1 MFRSMGKGTP
11 LKMNGLF
18 TEVSTGD
25 TVKQSVNEPVSRK
38 KKGLNRQRV
47 QLSFDVPFLLV
58 VITLLIFGLVM
69 VYSASYDYSNRFYGD
84 PTTIFY
90 RQLLWLVIGLS
101 IAITLAFL
109 DYHRWRQIAVVLMGI
124 TIIGLIAVLFL
135 NEVRNGAVR
144 TLFGGSIQ
152 PSELAKLVTI
162 IYLAVWLSARREK
175 LSDVSFGLIPL
186 AIILGLLGGLVIIQP
201 DFSAVATIFLLGGL
215 MFFLAGGDLKQIG
228 ILMIIALVIGFG
240 IVQLAPTGAARIEHF
255 MAGIQDPTQGSYHV
269 RRSLEAIIKGGWFGV
284 GIGEAETKLTGLPVP
299 PTDSIFAVVGEEMGV
314 IGSIVLVG
322 LFTLFLWRGFII
334 VRQAP
339 DHLGMLLA
347 AGLTLWISIEAFINM
362 SVMVN
367 LLPFAGNALPL
378 ISAGG
383 SSLLVTL
390 AAIGI
395 LINISRL
402 SEKKKSEKG
411 KLFNAVIDLRRRN
424 RRRRVSGSRRIASRD
439 R

>member
-1 MFRSMGKGTP
+1 MGKGTP

-25 TVKQSVNEPVSRK
+25 IVEQSENEPVSRK
-38 KKGLNRQRV
+38 KKGLNRHRV

-90 RQLLWLVIGLS
+90 RQLLWMVIGLS
-101 IAITLAFL
+101 IAITLAIL
-109 DYHRWRQIAVVLMGI
+109 DYHRWQQIAVALMGI
-124 TIIGLIAVLFL
+124 TIFGLIAVLFI

-162 IYLAVWLSARREK
+162 IYLAVGLSARREK
-175 LSDVSFGLIPL
+175 LSDVSFGLIPM

-201 DFSAVATIFLLGGL
+201 DFSTVATIFFLGGL

-228 ILMIIALVIGFG
+228 ILMVVALVIGFG
-240 IVQLAPTGAARIEHF
+240 IVQLAPTGAARIEYF
-255 MAGIQDPTQGSYHV
+255 IAGIQDPTQGSYHV

-314 IGSIVLVG
+314 IGSLVIVG
-322 LFTLFLWRGFII
+322 LFTLFLWRGFVI

-339 DHLGMLLA
+339 DQLGMLLA

-383 SSLLVTL
+383 SNLLVTL

-411 KLFNAVIDLRRRN
+411 KLFNAVINLRRRN
-424 RRRRVSGSRRIASRD
+424 RGRRVSGSRRVASRD

>member
-1 MFRSMGKGTP
+1 
-11 LKMNGLF
+11 MNGLI

-25 TVKQSVNEPVSRK
+25 IVEQSVNEPVSRK

-109 DYHRWRQIAVVLMGI
+109 DYHRWQQIAVVLMGI

-152 PSELAKLVTI
+152 PSELAKLVTV

-228 ILMIIALVIGFG
+228 ILMVIALVIGLG
-240 IVQLAPTGAARIEHF
+240 IVLLAPTGAARIELF
-255 MAGIQDPTQGSYHV
+255 IAGIQDPTQGSYHV

-284 GIGEAETKLTGLPVP
+284 GIGEADTKLTGLPVP

-322 LFTLFLWRGFII
+322 LFALFLWRGFKI

-339 DHLGMLLA
+339 DQLGMLLA

-383 SSLLVTL
+383 SSLVVTL

-424 RRRRVSGSRRIASRD
+424 RRRRVSGSRRVASRD

>member
-1 MFRSMGKGTP
+1 
-11 LKMNGLF
+11 MNGLF

-25 TVKQSVNEPVSRK
+25 IVEQSVNEPVSRK

-109 DYHRWRQIAVVLMGI
+109 DYHRWQQIAVVLMGI

-152 PSELAKLVTI
+152 PSELAKLVTV

-228 ILMIIALVIGFG
+228 ILMVIALVIGFG
-240 IVQLAPTGAARIEHF
+240 IVQLAPTGAARIELF
-255 MAGIQDPTQGSYHV
+255 IAGIQDPTQGSYHV

-322 LFTLFLWRGFII
+322 LFALFLWRGFKI

-339 DHLGMLLA
+339 DQLGMLLA

-383 SSLLVTL
+383 SSLVVTL

-424 RRRRVSGSRRIASRD
+424 RRRRVSGSRRVASRD

>member
-1 MFRSMGKGTP
+1 MGKGTP

-25 TVKQSVNEPVSRK
+25 IEEQSVNEPVSRK
-38 KKGLNRQRV
+38 KKGLNRQRG
-47 QLSFDVPFLLV
+47 QLNFDVPFLLV

-90 RQLLWLVIGLS
+90 RQLLWMVIGLS
-101 IAITLAFL
+101 IAITLAIL
-109 DYHRWRQIAVVLMGI
+109 DYHRWQQIAVALMGI
-124 TIIGLIAVLFL
+124 TIFGLIAVLFI

-175 LSDVSFGLIPL
+175 LSDVSFGLIPM

-201 DFSAVATIFLLGGL
+201 DFSTVATIFFLGGL

-228 ILMIIALVIGFG
+228 ILMVVALVIGWG
-240 IVQLAPTGAARIEHF
+240 SVQLAPAGAARIEYF
-255 MAGIQDPTQGSYHV
+255 IAGIQDPTQGSYHV

-314 IGSIVLVG
+314 IGSLVIVG
-322 LFTLFLWRGFII
+322 LFTLFLWRGFVI

-339 DHLGMLLA
+339 DQLGMLLA
-347 AGLTLWISIEAFINM
+347 AGLM

-383 SSLLVTL
+383 SNLLVTL

-411 KLFNAVIDLRRRN
+411 KLFNAVINLRRLN
-424 RRRRVSGSRRIASRD
+424 RGRRVSGSRRVASRD

>member
-1 MFRSMGKGTP
+1 
-11 LKMNGLF
+11 MNGLF

-25 TVKQSVNEPVSRK
+25 IVEQSVNEPVSRK

-109 DYHRWRQIAVVLMGI
+109 DYHRWQQIAVVLMGI

-152 PSELAKLVTI
+152 PSELAKLVTV

-228 ILMIIALVIGFG
+228 ILMVIALVIGLG
-240 IVQLAPTGAARIEHF
+240 IVQLAPTGAARIELF
-255 MAGIQDPTQGSYHV
+255 IAGIQDPTQGSYHV

-322 LFTLFLWRGFII
+322 LFALFLWRGFKI

-339 DHLGMLLA
+339 DQLGMLLA

-383 SSLLVTL
+383 SSLVVTL

-424 RRRRVSGSRRIASRD
+424 RRRRVSGSRRVASRD

>member
-1 MFRSMGKGTP
+1 
-11 LKMNGLF
+11 MNGLIAK
-18 TEVSTGD
+18 VSTGD
-25 TVKQSVNEPVSRK
+25 IVEQSVNEPVSRK

-101 IAITLAFL
+101 IAITLIFL
-109 DYHRWRQIAVVLMGI
+109 DYHRWQQIAVALMGI

-152 PSELAKLVTI
+152 PSELAKLVVI

-175 LSDVSFGLIPL
+175 LNDVSFGLIPL
-186 AIILGLLGGLVIIQP
+186 AIILGLFGGLIIIQP
-201 DFSAVATIFLLGGL
+201 DFSAVATILLLGGL

-255 MAGIQDPTQGSYHV
+255 ISGIQDPTQGSYHV

-284 GIGEAETKLTGLPVP
+284 GIGKAETKLTGLPVP

-314 IGSIVLVG
+314 IGSIILVVLY
-322 LFTLFLWRGFII
+322 TLFLWRGFII

-339 DHLGMLLA
+339 DQLGMLLA

-402 SEKKKSEKG
+402 SEKKKSERG

-424 RRRRVSGSRRIASRD
+424 RRRRVSGSRRVASRD

>member
-1 MFRSMGKGTP
+1 
-11 LKMNGLF
+11 MNGLF

-25 TVKQSVNEPVSRK
+25 IVEQSVNEPVSRK

-109 DYHRWRQIAVVLMGI
+109 DYHRWQQIAVVLMGI

-152 PSELAKLVTI
+152 PSELAKLVTV

-228 ILMIIALVIGFG
+228 ILMVIALVIGLV
-240 IVQLAPTGAARIEHF
+240 IVQLAPTGAARIELF
-255 MAGIQDPTQGSYHV
+255 IAGIQDPTQGSYHV

-322 LFTLFLWRGFII
+322 LFALFLWRGFKI

-339 DHLGMLLA
+339 DQLGMLLA

-383 SSLLVTL
+383 SSLVVTL

-424 RRRRVSGSRRIASRD
+424 RRRRVSGSRRVASRD

>member
-1 MFRSMGKGTP
+1 
-11 LKMNGLF
+11 MNGLI

-25 TVKQSVNEPVSRK
+25 IVEQSVNEPVSRK

-109 DYHRWRQIAVVLMGI
+109 DYHRWQQIAVVLMGI

-152 PSELAKLVTI
+152 PSELAKLVTV

-228 ILMIIALVIGFG
+228 ILMVIALVIGLV
-240 IVQLAPTGAARIEHF
+240 IVQLAPTGAARIELF
-255 MAGIQDPTQGSYHV
+255 IAGIQDPTQGSYHV

-322 LFTLFLWRGFII
+322 LFALFLWRGFKI

-339 DHLGMLLA
+339 DQLGMLLA

-383 SSLLVTL
+383 SSLVVTL

-424 RRRRVSGSRRIASRD
+424 RRRRVSGSRRVASRD

>member
-1 MFRSMGKGTP
+1 
-11 LKMNGLF
+11 MNGLI

-25 TVKQSVNEPVSRK
+25 IVEQSVNEPVSRK

-109 DYHRWRQIAVVLMGI
+109 DYHRWQQIAVVLMGI

-152 PSELAKLVTI
+152 PSELAKLVTV

-228 ILMIIALVIGFG
+228 ILMVIALVIGLG
-240 IVQLAPTGAARIEHF
+240 IVQLAPTGAARIELF
-255 MAGIQDPTQGSYHV
+255 IAGIQDPTQGSYHV

-284 GIGEAETKLTGLPVP
+284 GIGEADTKLTGLPVP

-322 LFTLFLWRGFII
+322 LFALFLWRGFKI

-339 DHLGMLLA
+339 DQLGMLLA

-383 SSLLVTL
+383 SSLVVTL

-424 RRRRVSGSRRIASRD
+424 RRRRVSGSRRVASRD

>member
-1 MFRSMGKGTP
+1 
-11 LKMNGLF
+11 MNGLI

-25 TVKQSVNEPVSRK
+25 IVEQSVNEPVSRK

-109 DYHRWRQIAVVLMGI
+109 DYHRWQQIAVVLMGI

-152 PSELAKLVTI
+152 PSELAKLVTV

-228 ILMIIALVIGFG
+228 ILMVIALVIGLG
-240 IVQLAPTGAARIEHF
+240 IVQLAPTGAARIELF
-255 MAGIQDPTQGSYHV
+255 IAGIQDPTQGSYHV

-322 LFTLFLWRGFII
+322 LFALFLWRGFKI

-339 DHLGMLLA
+339 DQLGMLLA

-383 SSLLVTL
+383 SSLVVTL

-424 RRRRVSGSRRIASRD
+424 RRRRVSGSRRVASRD

>member
-1 MFRSMGKGTP
+1 
-11 LKMNGLF
+11 MNGLI

-25 TVKQSVNEPVSRK
+25 IVEQSVNEPVSRK

-109 DYHRWRQIAVVLMGI
+109 DYHRWQQIAVVLMGI

-152 PSELAKLVTI
+152 PSELAKLVTV

-228 ILMIIALVIGFG
+228 ILMVIALVIGLG
-240 IVQLAPTGAARIEHF
+240 IVLLAPTGAARIELF
-255 MAGIQDPTQGSYHV
+255 IAGIQDPTQGSYHV

-322 LFTLFLWRGFII
+322 LFALFLWRGFKI

-339 DHLGMLLA
+339 DQLGMLLA

-383 SSLLVTL
+383 SSLVVTL

-424 RRRRVSGSRRIASRD
+424 RRRRVSGSRRVASRD

>member
-1 MFRSMGKGTP
+1 
-11 LKMNGLF
+11 MNGLF

-25 TVKQSVNEPVSRK
+25 TVKQSVNEPVSMK

-109 DYHRWRQIAVVLMGI
+109 DYHRWKQIAVVLMGI

-201 DFSAVATIFLLGGL
+201 DFSAVATIFC
-215 MFFLAGGDLKQIG
+215 
-228 ILMIIALVIGFG
+228 
-240 IVQLAPTGAARIEHF
+240 
-255 MAGIQDPTQGSYHV
+255 
-269 RRSLEAIIKGGWFGV
+269 
-284 GIGEAETKLTGLPVP
+284 
-299 PTDSIFAVVGEEMGV
+299 
-314 IGSIVLVG
+314 
-322 LFTLFLWRGFII
+322 
-334 VRQAP
+334 
-339 DHLGMLLA
+339 
-347 AGLTLWISIEAFINM
+347 
-362 SVMVN
+362 
-367 LLPFAGNALPL
+367 
-378 ISAGG
+378 
-383 SSLLVTL
+383 
-390 AAIGI
+390 
-395 LINISRL
+395 
-402 SEKKKSEKG
+402 
-411 KLFNAVIDLRRRN
+411 
-424 RRRRVSGSRRIASRD
+424 
-439 R
+439 

>member
-1 MFRSMGKGTP
+1 
-11 LKMNGLF
+11 MNGLF
-18 TEVSTGD
+18 TEVNTGD
-25 TVKQSVNEPVSRK
+25 IVEQSVNEPVSRK

-109 DYHRWRQIAVVLMGI
+109 DYHRWQQIAVVLMGI

-152 PSELAKLVTI
+152 PSELAKLVTV

-228 ILMIIALVIGFG
+228 ILMVIALVIGLV
-240 IVQLAPTGAARIEHF
+240 IVQLAPTGAARIELF
-255 MAGIQDPTQGSYHV
+255 IAGIQDPTQGSYHV

-322 LFTLFLWRGFII
+322 LFALFLWRGFKI

-339 DHLGMLLA
+339 DQLGMLLA

-383 SSLLVTL
+383 SSLVVTL

-424 RRRRVSGSRRIASRD
+424 RRRRVSGSRRVASRD

>member
-1 MFRSMGKGTP
+1 
-11 LKMNGLF
+11 MNGLF

-25 TVKQSVNEPVSRK
+25 IVEQSVNEPVSRK

-109 DYHRWRQIAVVLMGI
+109 DYHRWQQIAVVLMGI

-152 PSELAKLVTI
+152 PSELAKLVTV

-228 ILMIIALVIGFG
+228 ILMVIALVIGLG
-240 IVQLAPTGAARIEHF
+240 IVLLAPTGAARIELF
-255 MAGIQDPTQGSYHV
+255 IAGIQDPTQGSYHV

-284 GIGEAETKLTGLPVP
+284 GIGEADTKLTGLPVP

-322 LFTLFLWRGFII
+322 LFALFLWRGFKI

-339 DHLGMLLA
+339 DQLGMLLA

-383 SSLLVTL
+383 SSLVVTL

-424 RRRRVSGSRRIASRD
+424 RRRRVSGSRRVASRD